1 MADRNDFKLLKQ
13 RCLRHFEL
21 AKECLEAETKK
32 LDDDK
37 KARYGFY
44 FFVIQN
50 LTNIVDY
57 DKIIESIT
65 DTDFNSTFSTIKKM
79 MKVLM
84 PFVLMSKPIK
94 LHYSILSI
102 EINTM

>member
-1 MADRNDFKLLKQ
+1 
-13 RCLRHFEL
+13 
-21 AKECLEAETKK
+21 
-32 LDDDK
+32 
-37 KARYGFY
+37 
-44 FFVIQN
+44 
-50 LTNIVDY
+50 
-57 DKIIESIT
+57 
-65 DTDFNSTFSTIKKM
+65 M